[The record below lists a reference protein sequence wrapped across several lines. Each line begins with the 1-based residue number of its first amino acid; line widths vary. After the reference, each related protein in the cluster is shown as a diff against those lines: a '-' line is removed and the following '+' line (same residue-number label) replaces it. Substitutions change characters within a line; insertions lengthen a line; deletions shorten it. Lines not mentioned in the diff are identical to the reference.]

1 MKQKKSLTSN
11 IPLQKTGSSLSPKLG
26 VTARGKKLKSSNLT
40 GACSEWN
47 VASRNAD
54 PQLTGD
60 GRRIGLQIQI
70 HDRETN
76 FGQKRDEHG
85 WTEWKIRGQTSTK
98 EATRKES
105 NGERDNAFRLDPDR
119 GGILRAPFYILVILL
134 YCLHSRPHQSQEN

>member
-1 MKQKKSLTSN
+1 M
-11 IPLQKTGSSLSPKLG
+11 G

-76 FGQKRDEHG
+76 FGQKMDERSKCVDNP
-85 WTEWKIRGQTSTK
+85 WTNVNK
-98 EATRKES
+98 
-105 NGERDNAFRLDPDR
+105 
-119 GGILRAPFYILVILL
+119 GGHKKGIKWGKR
-134 YCLHSRPHQSQEN
+134 